1 MAKFLTAMSWAVAL
15 DRKAGGRTL
24 VLLVL
29 EERSEAESIALEM
42 RNRGQRV
49 VVHAYPDRDQDP

>member
-1 MAKFLTAMSWAVAL
+1 MSWAVAL
-15 DRKAGGRTL
+15 DRKAGGRSL